1 MQKRTF
7 YVSLFLV
14 VCVILV
20 ACGPS
25 RAELNEQATKL
36 AASIAQ
42 TQTAQAPTSTTRPTK
57 TPKPTLTATLTRPP
71 TDTLVPTPSMLTYS
85 NAQWNYSIQYPS
97 NWLLLEE
104 QAYTVFQSANEANTW
119 VLITVYNTVRS
130 ERALIDDA
138 LASQREK
145 GNLKEIIS
153 EGNKTFNGLSWRFVI
168 FSTNSSTFE
177 DWYARKGTDGKAYM
191 FFGASNGRNH
201 DRLTQVYLEM
211 MESFR

>member
-1 MQKRTF
+1 MQKRIF

-14 VCVILV
+14 FCIILA
-20 ACGPS
+20 ACGPAQ
-25 RAELNEQATKL
+25 AELNEQATKL

-42 TQTAQAPTSTTRPTK
+42 TQTAQAPTSTTQPTK

-71 TDTLVPTPSMLTYS
+71 THTLVPTPSMLTYS

-177 DWYARKGTDGKAYM
+177 DWYARKGADGKAYM
-191 FFGASNGRNH
+191 FFGTSNSKNH
-201 DRLTQVYLEM
+201 DRLTQIYLEM

>member
-14 VCVILV
+14 VCISLV

-25 RAELNEQATKL
+25 QADLNAQATES
-36 AASIAQ
+36 AVSIAQ
-42 TQTAQAPTSTTRPTK
+42 TQTFQAPTLTPQPTK
-57 TPKPTLTATLTRPP
+57 TPKPTLTPTLTRPP

-85 NAQWNYSIQYPS
+85 NAQWGYSIQYPS

-153 EGNKTFNGLSWRFVI
+153 EGDKTFNGLSWRFVI

-177 DWYARKGTDGKAYM
+177 DWYARNGADGKAYM
-191 FFGASNGRNH
+191 FFGASNSKNH
-201 DRLTQVYLEM
+201 DRLSQLYLEM
-211 MESFR
+211 MESFQ

>member
-1 MQKRTF
+1 MQKKTGN
-7 YVSLFLV
+7 VLLFLV
-14 VCVILV
+14 VCINLV
-20 ACGPS
+20 ACGPTQ
-25 RAELNEQATKL
+25 ADLNAQATES
-36 AASIAQ
+36 AVSIAQ
-42 TQTAQAPTSTTRPTK
+42 TQTFQAPTLTPQPSK
-57 TPKPTLTATLTRPP
+57 TPKPTLTPTLTRLP
-71 TDTLVPTPSMLTYS
+71 THTLVPTPSMLAYT

-130 ERALIDDA
+130 ERALIDDT

-153 EGNKTFNGLSWRFVI
+153 EGTKTFNGLTWRFVI

-177 DWYARKGTDGKAYM
+177 DWYARIGADGKAYM
-191 FFGASNGRNH
+191 FFGTSNGRNH

-211 MESFR
+211 IESFR